1 MDIQTIVNVCI
12 SIMTFLVITLI
23 PSIILMVKNYKKAKK
38 AKTEAEKSA
47 ALNELNDV
55 ANKLIAEAEKAY
67 ASVNEALKSKGSSA
81 GAMKKDKVLFQL
93 QSYCTKNNLEFD
105 AEYWNNKIDEI
116 VALTKQV
123 NK

>member
-1 MDIQTIVNVCI
+1 MDLQQIVTVCI
-12 SIMTFLVITLI
+12 SIMTFLIVTLI
-23 PSIILMVKNYKKAKK
+23 PSIILMVKKWKQARH
-38 AKTEAEKSA
+38 AKTEAEKNA
-47 ALNELNDV
+47 ALNELSNV
-55 ANKLIAEAEKAY
+55 ANNLIAEAEKAY

-105 AEYWNNKIDEI
+105 AEYWNKKIDEI